1 MLIRQN
7 ICDKNKDK
15 SFVLREHFK
24 IIVKKE
30 NMNAG
35 NQRVCEGRKSGAGI

>member
-1 MLIRQN
+1 MIKH
-7 ICDKNKDK
+7 I
-15 SFVLREHFK
+15 K

-35 NQRVCEGRKSGAGI
+35 NQRVCEGRKSGTGI